1 MSAHH
6 AHGGETAPAVGPRFC
21 ERLCPLGI
29 PVHEL
34 CALHD
39 AGKHTKA
46 MNQLLARSP
55 FPGTVARLCSRP
67 CGRGCPLSAQ
77 GHAPAVRELERFLS
91 DHVRPPRLSSLPSS
105 GKRVAV
111 IGAGPAGLSAAR
123 FAALFGH
130 SVDIYERAPLAGG
143 IPRLAIPAF
152 RLPRHVVDRE
162 TATALEGDVR
172 LFTNVTV
179 GRDIMLAELLERYD
193 ACVLAVGLWHE
204 RMLTMPGM
212 ELFRPG
218 FDWLCRMA
226 MEPESL
232 EGRDVAILGGSDVAF
247 DCARTAVRLKARS
260 VQLICL
266 ESEASLL
273 SAREDAAQAKAE
285 GVRLCASVIGREL
298 KQDGGRL
305 RLHAERVRS
314 FHFNEHCQLCVDLEE
329 NSACAFEADM
339 FFCSNGL
346 VFEEDVLNGVDVE
359 RNSRGRVLTDEGG
372 RTSVPHLFAAGD
384 MAAGP
389 TRAASAI
396 AFGRRAAESVHL
408 FLTGQPAPQ
417 LFPEKADGSASS
429 GPAQLLPFRGGR
441 PPVDVP
447 FCEAGEGL
455 SPERAA
461 QEAALCL
468 SCPDCIR

>member
-6 AHGGETAPAVGPRFC
+6 AHGAEPAPATGPRFC
-21 ERLCPLGI
+21 EKLCPLGL

-34 CALHD
+34 CSLLN
-39 AGKHTKA
+39 AGKHDDA
-46 MNQLLARSP
+46 LRLLLAHSP
-55 FPGTVARLCSRP
+55 FPGTVSRLCSRP
-67 CGRGCPLSAQ
+67 CEKGCPLLEQ
-77 GHAPAVRELERFLS
+77 GRIPAVRELERFLA
-91 DHVRPPRLSSLPSS
+91 DHARHPHFSPLPPS
-105 GKRVAV
+105 GKRIAV

-130 SVDIYERAPLAGG
+130 SVDIYERAPLVGG

-152 RLPRHVVDRE
+152 RLPRHVIDRE

-179 GRDIMLAELLERYD
+179 GRDILLADLLERYD

-204 RMLTMPGM
+204 RLLTMPGM

-218 FDWLCRMA
+218 FDWLCSMA

-232 EGRDVAILGGSDVAF
+232 EGRDIVILGGSDVAF

-266 ESEASLL
+266 ESEAYLL
-273 SAREDAAQAKAE
+273 SAREDAVLAKAE
-285 GVRLCASVIGREL
+285 GVQLRASVIGREL
-298 KQDGGRL
+298 KQNNGRL
-305 RLHAERVRS
+305 RLDAERVRS
-314 FHFNEHCQLCVDLEE
+314 FHFNEYCQLCVELEE
-329 NSACAFEADM
+329 DSACSFEADV

-346 VFEEDVLNGVDVE
+346 VFEEDVLSGVEVE

-372 RTSVPHLFAAGD
+372 RTSIPHLFAAGE

-417 LFPEKADGSASS
+417 LFPNPGASGSASFCAS
-429 GPAQLLPFRGGR
+429 QPPAL
-441 PPVDVP
+441 VP
-447 FCEAGEGL
+447 FGEAREGL
-455 SPERAA
+455 SPEQAA
-461 QEAALCL
+461 HEAALCL